1 MEKKKFELCVE
12 VLRRLEAE
20 GVLERILLVG
30 SWCMPVYEAYFEGKG
45 AFPVLRTRDL
55 EFLIPIPPRFDKKT
69 DLQELFKDLGFL
81 VDYKGEAGHIVF
93 QHPDLILEFLV
104 PARGRETGK
113 PVPVPGLGIN
123 AQALRFM
130 DALAR
135 NPIRLTFR
143 GVSVRVPHPAD
154 FALHKLLIASRRK
167 EMDKAEKDRGQAVA
181 LLETLKDAGQMALV
195 DCAFDEMPKSWQ
207 ATIRRELTALG
218 EEALCPKTKE

>member
-20 GVLERILLVG
+20 GILDRILLVG

-81 VDYKGEAGHIVF
+81 VDYKGDAGHIVF
-93 QHPDLILEFLV
+93 QHPDLILEFLA

-113 PVPVPGLGIN
+113 PVSVPKLGIN

-135 NPIRLTFR
+135 NPIRVKFH

-154 FALHKLLIASRRK
+154 FALHKLLIAPRRK
-167 EMDKAEKDRGQAVA
+167 EAGKAEKDRGQAVA
-181 LLETLKDAGQMALV
+181 LLETLKEMGEMALV
-195 DCAFDEMPKSWQ
+195 KNALSEMPKSWQ
-207 ATIRRELTALG
+207 ATIHKELAALG
-218 EEALCPKTKE
+218 EADLIRED